1 MELDFTN
8 LLIVVAAGFVSPLA
22 LGLFP
27 RLLLP
32 SVVLELVLGIV
43 LGPSVLGWVEVDEPV
58 EVLSLVGLGILLFL
72 SGLEIDFMKLR
83 GKTLRVALVG
93 FVVSFAIAL
102 VVGLGLKA
110 GDLVSQP
117 LFIAIVLSA
126 TSLGVVVAVLKDAG
140 EVGSRFGQLV
150 IAGATIADFATI
162 ILLSIFFSRESSGT
176 ASKLLLLGSLF
187 VVAFLVALTIFGVE
201 HSRRIRETLRR
212 LQDTTAQIRVRGAFV
227 LMVGLVALATQLG
240 LEVILGAFTAGVIL
254 TLVDRDEMMTHPEFR
269 TKLEAVGFGV
279 FIPVFFVTSGVN
291 YDLDALTSSASTI
304 LRVPLF
310 LAALFAVRGLPALLL
325 YRPLVP
331 KGRVAVSAL
340 MQATSLPFIVASV
353 AIGLEL
359 DLITPA
365 NGAALIAA
373 GLLSI
378 LIFPAAALTLLKRD
392 PKMRATIARSA
403 AARESGREPGV
414 VPSM

>member
-1 MELDFTN
+1 MELQFTN
-8 LLIVVAAGFVSPLA
+8 LLVVVAAGFVSPLV

-32 SVVLELVLGIV
+32 SVVFELVLGII
-43 LGPSVLGWVEVDEPV
+43 LGPSVLGWVEIDDPV
-58 EVLSLVGLGILLFL
+58 QVLSLVGLATLLFL

-83 GKTLRVALVG
+83 GKTLRVALLG
-93 FVVSFAIAL
+93 FAVSFLIAIVIGVAF
-102 VVGLGLKA
+102 KA

-140 EVGSRFGQLV
+140 QVGSAFGQLV
-150 IAGATIADFATI
+150 IAGATIADFATV

-176 ASKLLLLGSLF
+176 AAKFILLGSLF
-187 VVAFLVALTIFGVE
+187 VVAILVGLVIAGVE
-201 HSRRIRETLRR
+201 HSRKIRETLLR
-212 LQDTTAQIRVRGAFV
+212 LQDTTAQIRVRGAF
-227 LMVGLVALATQLG
+227 LLLIGLVALATQLG

-254 TLVDRDEMMTHPEFR
+254 TLIDRDEMMTHPEFR

-279 FIPVFFVTSGVN
+279 FIPVFFVSSGVS
-291 YDLDALTSSASTI
+291 YDLDALTSSGSTI

-310 LAALFAVRGLPALLL
+310 LAALFLVRGLPALLL

-331 KGRVAVSAL
+331 KGKVAVSAL
-340 MQATSLPFIVASV
+340 LQATSLPFIIAATS
-353 AIGLEL
+353 IGLEL

-365 NGAALIAA
+365 NGAAVIAA
-373 GLLSI
+373 GLLSV
-378 LIFPAAALTLLKRD
+378 LLFPAGALTLLKRD
-392 PKMRATIARSA
+392 PKLRAEVSETA
-403 AARESGREPGV
+403 AASEPVV

>member
-1 MELDFTN
+1 
-8 LLIVVAAGFVSPLA
+8 
-22 LGLFP
+22 
-27 RLLLP
+27 
-32 SVVLELVLGIV
+32 
-43 LGPSVLGWVEVDEPV
+43 VDDPV
-58 EVLSLVGLGILLFL
+58 RVLSLVGLAILLFL

-83 GKTLRVALVG
+83 GRTLRIALLG
-93 FVVSFAIAL
+93 FAVSFAIAL
-102 VVGLGLKA
+102 AVGLGFKA

-140 EVGSRFGQLV
+140 QIGSTFGQLV
-150 IAGATIADFATI
+150 IAGATIADFATV

-176 ASKLLLLGSLF
+176 ASKFLLLGSLF
-187 VVAFLVALTIFGVE
+187 LVAILVGLAIAGIE
-201 HSRRIRETLRR
+201 HSRRIRDTLQR

-254 TLVDRDEMMTHPEFR
+254 TLIDRDEMMTHPEFR

-279 FIPVFFVTSGVN
+279 FIPVFFVTSGVS
-291 YDLDALTSSASTI
+291 YDLDALTSSGSTI

-310 LAALFAVRGLPALLL
+310 LAALFLVRGVPALLL

-331 KGRVAVSAL
+331 KGKLAVSAL
-340 MQATSLPFIVASV
+340 LQATSLPFIIAAT
-353 AIGLEL
+353 AIGLDL

-373 GLLSI
+373 GLFSVL
-378 LIFPAAALTLLKRD
+378 LFPAGALSLLKRD
-392 PKMRATIARSA
+392 PKMKATIEDAADARTA
-403 AARESGREPGV
+403 L

>member
-1 MELDFTN
+1 MDLHFTN
-8 LLIVVAAGFVSPLA
+8 LLIVVAAGFFSPLV
-22 LGLFP
+22 LGFFP

-43 LGPSVLGWVEVDEPV
+43 LGPSVLDWVHVDAPV
-58 EVLSLVGLGILLFL
+58 EVLALVGLAILLFL
-72 SGLEIDFMKLR
+72 SGLEIDFTKLR
-83 GKTLRVALVG
+83 GKTLRVAVLG
-93 FVVSFAIAL
+93 FVISFAIAI
-102 VVGLGLKA
+102 VVGLGFKA
-110 GDLVSQP
+110 GDLVGQP

-140 EVGSRFGQLV
+140 EVGSTFGQLV
-150 IAGATIADFATI
+150 IAGATIADFATV

-176 ASKLLLLGSLF
+176 ASKFLLLGSLF
-187 VVAFLVALTIFGVE
+187 VVAILVGLTIAGVE
-201 HSRRIRETLRR
+201 HSRLIRDTLRR

-227 LMVGLVALATQLG
+227 LLIGLVALATQLG

-279 FIPVFFVTSGVN
+279 FIPIFFVTSGVK
-291 YDLDALTSSASTI
+291 YDLTALTSSGSTI

-331 KGRVAVSAL
+331 RGRAAVAAL
-340 MQATSLPFIVASV
+340 LQATSLPFIIAAVS
-353 AIGLEL
+353 IGLDL

-373 GLLSI
+373 GLFSVL
-378 LIFPAAALTLLKRD
+378 LFPAGALSLLKRD
-392 PKMRATIARSA
+392 PEMKGTIDESADARTA
-403 AARESGREPGV
+403 L

>member
-1 MELDFTN
+1 MVDLHFTN
-8 LLIVVAAGFVSPLA
+8 LLIVVAAGFVSPLV

-32 SVVLELVLGIV
+32 SVVFELVLGII
-43 LGPSVLGWVEVDEPV
+43 LGPSVLGWVHVDDPV
-58 EVLSLVGLGILLFL
+58 RVMSLVGLATLLFL

-83 GKTLRVALVG
+83 GKTLQVALIG
-93 FVVSFAIAL
+93 FVVSFAIAIAI
-102 VVGLGLKA
+102 GLGFKA
-110 GDLVSQP
+110 AGLVSQP

-140 EVGSRFGQLV
+140 QVGSTLGQLV
-150 IAGATIADFATI
+150 IAGATIADFATV

-176 ASKLLLLGSLF
+176 AAKFILLGSLF
-187 VVAFLVALTIFGVE
+187 VAAVLVGLVIAGVE
-201 HSRRIRETLRR
+201 HSRKIRATLLR

-227 LMVGLVALATQLG
+227 LMIGLVALASQLG

-279 FIPVFFVTSGVN
+279 FIPVFFVTSGVTYN
-291 YDLDALTSSASTI
+291 LDALTSSGSTI

-310 LAALFAVRGLPALLL
+310 LAALFCVRGLPALLL
-325 YRPLVP
+325 YRRLVP
-331 KGRVAVSAL
+331 RGRVAVSAL
-340 MQATSLPFIVASV
+340 LQATSLPFIIAAT
-353 AIGLEL
+353 AIGLDL
-359 DLITPA
+359 HLITAA
-365 NGAALIAA
+365 NGAAVIAA
-373 GLLSI
+373 GLLSV
-378 LIFPAAALTLLKRD
+378 LLFPAGALTLLKRD
-392 PKMRATIARSA
+392 PKMRAEMSETAR
-403 AARESGREPGV
+403 GRPVV

>member
-1 MELDFTN
+1 MDLHFTN
-8 LLIVVAAGFVSPLA
+8 LLIVVAAGFVSPLV

-32 SVVLELVLGIV
+32 SVVFELVLGIV
-43 LGPSVLGWVEVDEPV
+43 LGPSVLAWVHVDGPV
-58 EVLSLVGLGILLFL
+58 QVLSLVGLATLLFL

-83 GKTLRVALVG
+83 GRTLRVALAG
-93 FVVSFAIAL
+93 FVVSFVVAI
-102 VVGLGLKA
+102 VVGLGFKA

-140 EVGSRFGQLV
+140 QVGSTFGQLV
-150 IAGATIADFATI
+150 IAGATIADFATV

-176 ASKLLLLGSLF
+176 AAKFVLLGSLF
-187 VVAFLVALTIFGVE
+187 VVAILVGLVIAGVE
-201 HSRRIRETLRR
+201 HSKKIRDTLLR

-227 LMVGLVALATQLG
+227 LLIGLVALATQLG

-254 TLVDRDEMMTHPEFR
+254 TLVDRDQMMTHPEFR

-279 FIPVFFVTSGVN
+279 FIPIFFVTSGVT
-291 YDLDALTSSASTI
+291 YDLDALTSSGSTI

-310 LAALFAVRGLPALLL
+310 LAALFLVRGVPALLL

-331 KGRVAVSAL
+331 KGRVAVAAL
-340 MQATSLPFIVASV
+340 LQATSLPFIIAATS
-353 AIGLEL
+353 IGLDL
-359 DLITPA
+359 DLISPA
-365 NGAALIAA
+365 NAAAVIAA
-373 GLLSI
+373 GLFSVL
-378 LIFPAAALTLLKRD
+378 LFPATALTLLKRD
-392 PKMRATIARSA
+392 PKMRAETA
-403 AARESGREPGV
+403 AGSEPVV

>member
-1 MELDFTN
+1 MDLHFTN
-8 LLIVVAAGFVSPLA
+8 LLIVVAAGFFAPLV
-22 LGLFP
+22 LGFFP

-43 LGPSVLGWVEVDEPV
+43 LGPSVLGWVHVDDPV
-58 EVLSLVGLGILLFL
+58 EVLSLVGLAILLFL

-83 GKTLRVALVG
+83 GKTLRVALLG
-93 FVVSFAIAL
+93 FVISFAIAI
-102 VVGLGLKA
+102 VVGLGFKA
-110 GDLVSQP
+110 GNLVGQP

-140 EVGSRFGQLV
+140 QVGSTFGQLV
-150 IAGATIADFATI
+150 IAGATIADFATV

-176 ASKLLLLGSLF
+176 ASKFLLLGSLF
-187 VVAFLVALTIFGVE
+187 VVAILVGLTIAGVE
-201 HSRRIRETLRR
+201 HSRLIRDTLRR
-212 LQDTTAQIRVRGAFV
+212 LQDTTAQIRVRGAFM
-227 LMVGLVALATQLG
+227 LLIGLVALATQLG

-279 FIPVFFVTSGVN
+279 FIPIFFVSSGVK
-291 YDLDALTSSASTI
+291 YDLTALTSSGSTI

-325 YRPLVP
+325 YRPLLP
-331 KGRVAVSAL
+331 RGRAAVAAL
-340 MQATSLPFIVASV
+340 LQATSLPFIIAATS
-353 AIGLEL
+353 IGLDL
-359 DLITPA
+359 NLITPA

-373 GLLSI
+373 GLFSVL
-378 LIFPAAALTLLKRD
+378 LFPAGALSLLKRD
-392 PKMRATIARSA
+392 PKMKATIDESADARTA
-403 AARESGREPGV
+403 L